1 MVVEG
6 IGTYPPPAYL
16 MVYSCVYSHR
26 AMQTGCHQSLL
37 KRNAAQQQLRAAL
50 APTSLKLNCLMHIL
64 LNPAQT
70 MHNANAVFRAGPC
83 SLEVKGAHTAPL
95 PTTCPCQ
102 QCSSYHLDMGP
113 PGLDLTCRVAVK
125 GASTA
130 PSPISLKLRCALT

>member
-50 APTSLKLNCLMHIL
+50 APTSLKLNRLMHIL

-70 MHNANAVFRAGPC
+70 MHNANAVFRAGRPAAWRSKAPILPPC
-83 SLEVKGAHTAPL
+83 PLPAPVSSAAHTI
-95 PTTCPCQ
+95 
-102 QCSSYHLDMGP
+102 
-113 PGLDLTCRVAVK
+113 LTWGHQVL
-125 GASTA
+125 
-130 PSPISLKLRCALT
+130 I